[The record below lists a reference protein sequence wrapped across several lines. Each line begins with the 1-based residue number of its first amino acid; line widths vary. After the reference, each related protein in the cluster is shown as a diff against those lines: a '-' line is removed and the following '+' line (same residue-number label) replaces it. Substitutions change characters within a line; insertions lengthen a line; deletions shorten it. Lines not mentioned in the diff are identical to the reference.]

1 MFWSPFLVICVI
13 KGDRT
18 SVLWST
24 NSCRSPFCC
33 KTSLAGP
40 LESEPQFTDCFLCHR
55 TQPLGGSHWN
65 LLWLELVLPKCH
77 VSACCS
83 QKCCLRVSPGGTFTR
98 RACPRS
104 PRAPALCS
112 HLSLRADSSTA
123 RWSAAPGGGPFT
135 VATPGRSWQNRCWQ
149 CWISEYGIIGIIY
162 TYWLNSIHFSFALPS
177 GMEMDVQFRVY
188 IEAIVW
194 FREDRLGF

>member
-1 MFWSPFLVICVI
+1 MFWSPSLVICVI
-13 KGDRT
+13 KGDHT

-24 NSCRSPFCC
+24 NSYHSHFCC

-55 TQPLGGSHWN
+55 THPLGGSHWN
-65 LLWLELVLPKCH
+65 LLWLELMLPKCH

-83 QKCCLRVSPGGTFTR
+83 QKCCLRVSPGGTFTLC
-98 RACPRS
+98 AYPWSPRS
-104 PRAPALCS
+104 PARCS
-112 HLSLRADSSTA
+112 HLSLGAGLLIRKVKCS
-123 RWSAAPGGGPFT
+123 
-135 VATPGRSWQNRCWQ
+135 PGRWALHRGHSRAVLAKSLLAMLNF
-149 CWISEYGIIGIIY
+149 GIWN
-162 TYWLNSIHFSFALPS
+162 YWDYLYVLAKFDSFLICTAFRD
-177 GMEMDVQFRVY
+177 GMDVQFRVY